1 MSSCTICR
9 QKWQKHL
16 GRSVT
21 ISVDQSLPSK
31 PRLIT
36 TGSLNSVA
44 RIAIA
49 EYFLCGLRYQNA
61 QVTTKRKKIWP
72 IWTPKSENGSDG
84 NNGETTRCNLRLGL
98 IITPHRN
105 RNNTN
110 RYIST
115 DFGQIRSELIE
126 SSIKGFQFLTST
138 VKASKQ
144 TRFYRKNCFWLATV
158 SS

>member
-1 MSSCTICR
+1 M
-9 QKWQKHL
+9 
-16 GRSVT
+16 
-21 ISVDQSLPSK
+21 PSK
-31 PRLIT
+31 MAGALRQICHDISWSKFTEQATLNYYRKFKLSCKDCNSRVFPGWIKISERS
-36 TGSLNSVA
+36 GSDKT
-44 RIAIA
+44 
-49 EYFLCGLRYQNA
+49 E
-61 QVTTKRKKIWP
+61 KKIWP

-105 RNNTN
+105 INNTN

-144 TRFYRKNCFWLATV
+144 TRFYSKKCFWLATI